1 MGIDVNHVGETP
13 MGQYLKEKRF
23 ACVAALTVC
32 LCLLLSSWFWFKE
45 CGSSVFF
52 AAASLTS
59 LVASVFVFV
68 AAEGCVDGERRQT
81 IAFGSLLASFC
92 IVFAVVF
99 PPLSAPDE
107 LHHFYATYWV
117 SNMVLGEGNGLD
129 SDPMPMRAADKELCD
144 YMMRSA
150 VEEGRLYEIDRG
162 VYDAASDVASGAIVF
177 PEGIEE
183 LEEYKFNLGS
193 ENVIAKF
200 GSVAGVVLA
209 RVLNL
214 GPLALFYFGR
224 FGSIAFFLA
233 CAVGAYRITP
243 VFKNAIVVTSLLP
256 MTLHLAASYSYD
268 SGIIGLSMLLIA
280 FVLRAMYG
288 KDRMCRRDLI
298 PIVVLAAAVA
308 PCKIVYSVSVL
319 LVLFIPADRF
329 SSHRAALFYKAG
341 VFAAAALSI
350 VILRLLSVTELAS
363 SASTVQMRGD
373 EVGHFYSIGLL
384 LSQPAMALKL
394 FLRTLDTYGSYYLFT
409 MLGGSLAWL
418 QESLEAPVL
427 LMVAYAA
434 VGAMCMQAGRQDAVR
449 CRGMFRGA
457 CAVLFCLCVAGI
469 MLSMCIGHTFD
480 TEPVIRGVQG
490 RYFLPVLPLLLI
502 ALRSNGL
509 AVQWRN
515 PGVLLMSSYTV
526 LNVFYVM
533 RFCATALMLP

>member
-1 MGIDVNHVGETP
+1 M
-13 MGQYLKEKRF
+13 RF
-23 ACVAALTVC
+23 LR
-32 LCLLLSSWFWFKE
+32 L
-45 CGSSVFF
+45 F

-418 QESLEAPVL
+418 QESLEAPCSSWSRMRRL
-427 LMVAYAA
+427 ERCA
-434 VGAMCMQAGRQDAVR
+434 CSRAGRMPCDAEACFVALVR
-449 CRGMFRGA
+449 YCFACVSPASCSRCASGTRLTRSRSSVACRVGIFSPYFHCCLLP
-457 CAVLFCLCVAGI
+457 CAR
-469 MLSMCIGHTFD
+469 TD
-480 TEPVIRGVQG
+480 
-490 RYFLPVLPLLLI
+490 LP
-502 ALRSNGL
+502 SNGGT
-509 AVQWRN
+509 
-515 PGVLLMSSYTV
+515 PG
-526 LNVFYVM
+526 
-533 RFCATALMLP
+533 FCS